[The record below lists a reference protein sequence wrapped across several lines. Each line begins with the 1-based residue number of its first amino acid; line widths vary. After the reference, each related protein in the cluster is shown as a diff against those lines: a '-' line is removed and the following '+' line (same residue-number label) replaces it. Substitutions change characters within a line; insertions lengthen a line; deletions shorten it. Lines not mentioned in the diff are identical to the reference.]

1 MNIFHNFIPDKII
14 SCSYKRPLWI
24 TDDIKSRLRERSKMT
39 KKYYKYGQVKSYL
52 DELQEKTDEC
62 TALIL
67 DAKEKYVRCMSNK
80 LNDPLTASKTY
91 WSILN
96 RFLNNRKIPAI
107 PPLLVNGDI
116 ITNFSEKDDLFNKI
130 FADQCT
136 SLNNLNKFPPL
147 CLKTDKKLGNLSIN
161 ENDISTIIRNF
172 DPNKSHGWNNSS
184 VRMIKLFGDLLT
196 YLLKC
201 IFEGASKKVNILIAG
216 KREMWYMFIKKN
228 VKF

>member
-1 MNIFHNFIPDKII
+1 M
-14 SCSYKRPLWI
+14 
-24 TDDIKSRLRERSKMT
+24 TDYIKSRLRERSKMT

-80 LNDPLTASKTY
+80 LNDPSLTAPKTY

-116 ITNFSEKDDLFNKI
+116 ITNFSEKADLFKKF

-136 SLNNLNKFPPL
+136 LLNNLNKLPPF
-147 CLKTDKKLGNLSIN
+147 CLKTD
-161 ENDISTIIRNF
+161 
-172 DPNKSHGWNNSS
+172 
-184 VRMIKLFGDLLT
+184 
-196 YLLKC
+196 
-201 IFEGASKKVNILIAG
+201 
-216 KREMWYMFIKKN
+216 
-228 VKF
+228 